1 MRNGP
6 ILEGDRADHGDDRG
20 GRFRLLPES
29 RTPNTVPAV
38 RFQLFDTKYGANRS
52 KEPKAVAPRFGRFG
66 TKYGPKSRSQ
76 TPPQI
81 RYQLVQNRGP
91 SSSRSVYTPI

>member
-6 ILEGDRADHGDDRG
+6 ILEGDRADHADDQG

-29 RTPNTVPAV
+29 RTPNTAPVV
-38 RFQLFDTKYGANRS
+38 RFRLLDTKYGAKRS
-52 KEPKAVAPRFGRFG
+52 KEAEAVGPRFGRFG

-76 TPPQI
+76 TVPQI
-81 RYQLVQNRGP
+81 RYQLAQNLAP
-91 SSSRSVYTPI
+91 SS

>member
-6 ILEGDRADHGDDRG
+6 ILEGDRADHADDRG

-29 RTPNTVPAV
+29 RTPNTAPVV
-38 RFQLFDTKYGANRS
+38 RFRLSGTKYGAKQS